1 MNGFLLLSYLAVWAA
16 LGYLLDLSW
25 MEIFGLAIV
34 ASVSGVLAFL
44 FGMQVARDPD
54 IVVDHSDDAI
64 HKASLALLRMEELHS
79 ICPYCHGPLGRHADK
94 CLLRIARDSLVKLR

>member
-1 MNGFLLLSYLAVWAA
+1 MNGFLSISYLAVWVI
-16 LGYLLDLSW
+16 LGYLLNLSW

-79 ICPYCHGPLGRHADK
+79 ICPYCHGPLSRHSDK
-94 CLLRIARDSLVKLR
+94 CLLKVARDSLVKFL